1 MSLHLYGET
10 HTGIKRDHNEDSL
23 WFDAGYGAAIV
34 SDGMGGHAAGEVA
47 SAITVE
53 SFKKVIE
60 ARFRKASSHGEV
72 VKLLSNSIG
81 LANQELLIAI
91 KESATQR
98 GMGATAVCACLWE
111 GTYTVA
117 NIGDSRTYMIKN
129 GGISLL
135 TKDDSLVQKFVDDGI
150 INEEEA
156 RNHPQKNIITKYVGS
171 KKTPQPSIST
181 VKAEPGNRML
191 LCSDGLS
198 GVLTDDEILRITAG
212 ALSIETACK
221 DLIDATLNH
230 GAPDNVTVVIFETQ

>member
-23 WFDAGYGAAIV
+23 WFNAGYGAAIV

-60 ARFRKASSHGEV
+60 ARLQKASSRSDIE
-72 VKLLSNSIG
+72 KLLSNSIG
-81 LANQELLIAI
+81 LANQEVRIAI
-91 KESATQR
+91 KECASR
-98 GMGATAVCACLWE
+98 SGMGATAVCACFRD
-111 GTYTVA
+111 GIFTIA
-117 NIGDSRTYMIKN
+117 NVGDSRAYMIKN
-129 GGISLL
+129 GEISLL

-156 RNHPQKNIITKYVGS
+156 RGHPQKNIITQYVGS
-171 KKTPQPSIST
+171 SKIPQPSMSI
-181 VKAEPGNRML
+181 VKAEPGSRML

-198 GVLTDDEILRITAG
+198 GVVVDEEILRITAG
-212 ALSIETACK
+212 ASSIETACK